1 MGRLT
6 IAPFAHIDWMG
17 FLCIALFG
25 FGWGRPVMVDDRNF
39 KKRGRDNMLVSL
51 AGPLSNIILAIV
63 FTLVYKV
70 LSVCGISLNTV
81 TSTVGIA
88 LLDMLWIAIIFNVTF
103 AAFNLIPLP
112 PFDGSKV
119 LYYFLPYNGKKFM
132 DKLERYSI
140 YIILFLVITDIYQ
153 FIILP
158 IDIGLSWLINFIL
171 ML

>member
-1 MGRLT
+1 
-6 IAPFAHIDWMG
+6 
-17 FLCIALFG
+17 
-25 FGWGRPVMVDDRNF
+25 
-39 KKRGRDNMLVSL
+39 MLVSL

-63 FTLVYKV
+63 FTIVIKALWM
-70 LSVCGISLNTV
+70 CGISEATV
-81 TSTVGIA
+81 TSKVGLA

-119 LYYFLPYNGKKFM
+119 LYYFLPYGGKKFM

-153 FIILP
+153 IIILP
-158 IDIGLSWLINFIL
+158 IDIGLTWLINFIL